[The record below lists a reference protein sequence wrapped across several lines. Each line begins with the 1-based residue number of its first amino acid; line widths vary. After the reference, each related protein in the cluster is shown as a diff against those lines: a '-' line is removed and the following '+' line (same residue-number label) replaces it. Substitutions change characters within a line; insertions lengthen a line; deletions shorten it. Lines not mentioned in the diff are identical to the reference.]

1 MYFTFSRGAVIAL
14 GIGLSALLVIDP
26 RRLQLTVAALVV
38 LPLPVAATFLA
49 SQYGALTTNAAPLA
63 AAAHDGHR
71 LFTFLVGLA
80 LLNALLLSPSRSSRR
95 DAVGRGYAEA
105 TQRS

>member
-1 MYFTFSRGAVIAL
+1 M
-14 GIGLSALLVIDP
+14 ALLVIDP

-49 SQYGALTTNAAPLA
+49 SQYGALTTNAASVA

-71 LFTFLVGLA
+71 LFRVLVGLA
-80 LLNALLLSPSRSSRR
+80 LLNAVLALVLGFVDGRV
-95 DAVGRGYAEA
+95 AVGSWIRRGYATVWHWPPSA
-105 TQRS
+105 